1 MSCSREN
8 PAKVWDRSTQ
18 AARKTY
24 ACEECHHPI
33 ACGETYARV
42 GALHEGGWQTLRFC
56 LFCDALA
63 REALPAGF
71 CYEEVGA
78 LYPDLL
84 GWLYEER
91 PRGGLKP
98 AGVSTALWREGDDEL
113 LNALH
118 GAEVRER

>member
-1 MSCSREN
+1 MSCSCDN

-33 ACGETYARV
+33 AKGETYARV
-42 GALHEGGWQTLRFC
+42 GALHDGGWQTLRFC

-63 REALPAGF
+63 REALSAGF

-84 GWLYEER
+84 GWLND
-91 PRGGLKP
+91 
-98 AGVSTALWREGDDEL
+98 GVYKQTPNGFMAVDTLYREGDAAL
-113 LNALH
+113 LRDLH